1 MPKSIPLRSLLHSLG
16 VLVYVTFVATIM
28 QNGSAWFGKEDT
40 IFTVITVLLLACIS
54 AATVGS
60 LVFGYPVIMFL
71 NGKKKEG
78 VTMAMTTIGW
88 LVVELLVVLTIMFI
102 VQKNT

>member
-1 MPKSIPLRSLLHSLG
+1 MPKSITIRSLLHSLG

-28 QNGSAWFGKEDT
+28 QNGGAWFGEEDT
-40 IFTVITVLLLACIS
+40 IFTIITVLLLACIS

-60 LVFGYPVIMFL
+60 FVFGYPVIMFL

-78 VTMAMTTIGW
+78 VTMALTTIGW
-88 LVVELLVVLTIMFI
+88 LVVELLVVLTIMFF